1 MVGVRS
7 GYEQPFYEVVQ
18 KISGQSEIR
27 RYEARL
33 AAEATVQ
40 SDDYSSG
47 RNAAFRLLFDYIS
60 GSNLIQKEISMTAPV
75 ETVADKA
82 NIVRMLFFFPNKY
95 SLKNVPEPTDSRV
108 RVVIVPKQN
117 FAVLRFSGVADEE
130 LVSDKSAEL
139 LELLKNGV
147 WEISG
152 SPSVFGYD
160 PPWTLPLFRRNEV
173 VLPVKMSSAEG

>member
-1 MVGVRS
+1 
-7 GYEQPFYEVVQ
+7 
-18 KISGQSEIR
+18 
-27 RYEARL
+27 
-33 AAEATVQ
+33 
-40 SDDYSSG
+40 
-47 RNAAFRLLFDYIS
+47 
-60 GSNLIQKEISMTAPV
+60 
-75 ETVADKA
+75 
-82 NIVRMLFFFPNKY
+82 MLFFFPNKY